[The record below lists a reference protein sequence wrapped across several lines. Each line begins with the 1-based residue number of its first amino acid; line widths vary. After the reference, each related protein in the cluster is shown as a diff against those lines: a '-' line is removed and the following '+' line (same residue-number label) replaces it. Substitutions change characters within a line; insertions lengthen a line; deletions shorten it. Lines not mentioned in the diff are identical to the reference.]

1 MARPKKAMASQT
13 GHTTINFQEAR
24 ARAEK
29 KMSPTTNDLLKKRPR
44 ELVDANAKKT
54 WDILTDYLTKIAF
67 YGDIN
72 VPDVIGYC
80 NAYSAY
86 LKAWKVYKAA
96 KDDAV
101 LQDEAMTLVKKAS
114 EEMTRCQNR
123 GGFSA
128 STRIQIGEKET
139 QKEDKQI
146 EGLFGDV

>member
-1 MARPKKAMASQT
+1 MARPKKPMAAQT
-13 GHTTINFQEAR
+13 KHNTINFKEAR
-24 ARAEK
+24 ARAEER
-29 KMSPTTNDLLKKRPR
+29 MSQGANELLKTRPK
-44 ELVDANAKKT
+44 ELADANARKM
-54 WDILTDYLTKIAF
+54 WDILTNYLTKIAF

-86 LKAWKVYKAA
+86 LKAWKVYKGAEEIAQQSAA
-96 KDDAV
+96 MD
-101 LQDEAMTLVKKAS
+101 MVKKAS